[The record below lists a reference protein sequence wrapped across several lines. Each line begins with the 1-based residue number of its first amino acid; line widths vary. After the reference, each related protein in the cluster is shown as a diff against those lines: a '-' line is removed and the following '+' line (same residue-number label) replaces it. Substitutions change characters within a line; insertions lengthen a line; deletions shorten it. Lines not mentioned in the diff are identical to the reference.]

1 MNEKLSWYVARSGG
15 LVAWWTVSASV
26 LVGLALSTK
35 MVQRR
40 GAPAWLLSL
49 HRFLGALSIVFT
61 AMHVA
66 GLVADNWVQFGWSEI
81 LVPFTSR
88 WRPVAVAWGVIA
100 FYVLIAVEVTS
111 LLMGRIPRRW
121 WRAVHSTTFAL
132 FALST
137 VHALAAGA
145 DAGNRAVQWS
155 GLVIA
160 ALFTFLVLFRQ
171 LVDRRP
177 RAGTRRDGVRRTPP
191 RLPAAPP
198 ALPGDPARRPTRPDP
213 RRVPGG

>member
-1 MNEKLSWYVARSGG
+1 MNEKVWWYVARSGG

-26 LVGLALSTK
+26 LIGVVLSTK
-35 MVQRR
+35 LVSRR

-49 HRFLGALSIVFT
+49 HRFLGALSVVFT

-66 GLVADNWVQFGWSEI
+66 GLVADNWVHFGWAEV

-100 FYVLIAVEVTS
+100 FHLLVAVEVTS
-111 LLMGRIPRRW
+111 LLMGRLPRRW
-121 WRAVHSTTFAL
+121 WKAVHSTAFVL
-132 FALST
+132 FVLSG
-137 VHALAAGA
+137 VHGFAAGA

-160 ALFTFLVLFRQ
+160 SLFTFVVLFRQ
-171 LVDRRP
+171 LVDGRISARSGSS
-177 RAGTRRDGVRRTPP
+177 RS
-191 RLPAAPP
+191 APP
-198 ALPGDPARRPTRPDP
+198 AADPSSGGPRGGR
-213 RRVPGG
+213 RRVPAGR